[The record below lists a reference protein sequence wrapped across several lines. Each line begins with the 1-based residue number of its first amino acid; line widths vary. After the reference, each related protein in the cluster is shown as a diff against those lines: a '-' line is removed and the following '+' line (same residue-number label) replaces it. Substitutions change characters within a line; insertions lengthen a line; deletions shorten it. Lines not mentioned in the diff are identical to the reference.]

1 MTDNSR
7 AILSSIGWPRKSSS
21 ALSRPIR
28 CEAPPTRMK
37 PWTSNIRKTCEANP
51 HEMNL
56 RLHHRSDP
64 APAERYRDKSAG
76 RRFSTRLILG
86 RMPDARVMK
95 IRQLFSI
102 ASLICFVLLMAP
114 LRGQAQQRASS
125 ISVRSAG
132 NAQIFPV
139 DELRPGMK
147 GVGRSV
153 FSGSA
158 PEEFGVE
165 IIGVLPGFTG
175 PRQSTIIAKLTGKNV
190 DRTGVFAGMSG
201 SPVFVDGRLVGAVAY
216 SFPFAK
222 EPICGITPIE

>member
-1 MTDNSR
+1 
-7 AILSSIGWPRKSSS
+7 
-21 ALSRPIR
+21 
-28 CEAPPTRMK
+28 
-37 PWTSNIRKTCEANP
+37 
-51 HEMNL
+51 
-56 RLHHRSDP
+56 
-64 APAERYRDKSAG
+64 
-76 RRFSTRLILG
+76 
-86 RMPDARVMK
+86 MPDARVMK

-175 PRQSTIIAKLTGKNV
+175 PRQCTIIAKITGEN
-190 DRTGVFAGMSG
+190 RERPAGAAGGRGGVA
-201 SPVFVDGRLVGAVAY
+201 
-216 SFPFAK
+216 
-222 EPICGITPIE
+222 